1 MNKEFD
7 NILIV
12 GGTGFIGYHLAK
24 NFLRKKNNKIYSL
37 STSRPI
43 IKRKLKKM
51 IYLKAD
57 IKIAKNIKKVLKNK
71 KINYVINCGG
81 YIEHNNKKNIFNN
94 HYKGVINLYNYFKN
108 KNLKSFLQIGSSAEY
123 GSVRSPQKENNK
135 CDPRGFYGQYKLKA
149 TKFLLKKFK
158 RNSFPVTILRF
169 YQVYGPKQN
178 DDRFIPQIIKGC
190 FENKTFPTSN
200 GKQERDFLYIDDAV
214 RAIDLCLR
222 SKKCRGKIINIGS
235 GKPIKLLKIFSYI
248 VKKIGS
254 GKPLIGKIK
263 LRSDE
268 QLIVY
273 PNLSNAV
280 KFLNWKKR
288 INFKHGISKT
298 INEYKKI

>member
-1 MNKEFD
+1 MGKNV
-7 NILIV
+7 LII
-12 GGTGFIGYHLAK
+12 GGTGFIGYHIANLCLK
-24 NFLRKKNNKIYSL
+24 RKWNVSSISLNKPKKI
-37 STSRPI
+37 
-43 IKRKLKKM
+43 RKLKRVK
-51 IYLKAD
+51 YLIID
-57 IKIAKNIKKVLKNK
+57 ISNK
-71 KINYVINCGG
+71 KELLKLDKYKFEYVINLGG
-81 YIEHNNKKNIFNN
+81 YVNHTSKLQIKKYHYLGVKNLFNYFQKKNLEKFIQ
-94 HYKGVINLYNYFKN
+94 V
-108 KNLKSFLQIGSSAEY
+108 GSSSEY
-123 GSVRSPQKENNK
+123 GLVRSPQKENNK
-135 CDPRGFYGQYKLKA
+135 CDPRGFYGQYKLEA

-158 RNSFPVTILRF
+158 QDSFPVTILRF

-190 FENKTFPTSN
+190 LKKKTFPTSN

-222 SKKCRGKIINIGS
+222 CKKCIGKIINIGS

-263 LRSDE
+263 LRPDE

-288 INFKHGISKT
+288 INFKQGINKT